1 MWHYI
6 NQEQENV
13 LKDIDFNHLLE
24 NIKKKLLDTG
34 LDSLKTA
41 SKNVTHQI
49 DPFWAKKTADA
60 VTNSN
65 DKKTVKSKPAEETDI
80 PQEKQRSK
88 INRIKTSIIKM
99 EHYTICKLLNDST
112 VAKYMTENGSK

>member
-1 MWHYI
+1 MTLYKPRTRKCVKRYRFLSFAR
-6 NQEQENV
+6 EY
-13 LKDIDFNHLLE
+13 
-24 NIKKKLLDTG
+24 KKEIVGYRTRF
-34 LDSLKTA
+34 LKTA
-41 SKNVTHQI
+41 SKKVTHQI
-49 DPFWAKKTADA
+49 DALWANKTADA

-99 EHYTICKLLNDST
+99 NTTQYVS
-112 VAKYMTENGSK
+112 Y

>member
-13 LKDIDFNHLLE
+13 LKDIDFYHLLE

-41 SKNVTHQI
+41 SKKVTHQI
-49 DPFWAKKTADA
+49 DALWVNKTADA

-80 PQEKQRSK
+80 PQEKKRSK

-99 EHYTICKLLNDST
+99 NTTQYVS
-112 VAKYMTENGSK
+112 Y